1 MNETI
6 TKLELSRNDA
16 NETGESRVDSSPS
29 LDALSLL
36 QENNGKKEKIGK
48 SESRSGQSD
57 PFELKII
64 PLSTVIGMTASTG
77 TIRASISMNDAY
89 NTKLALLNPEAN
101 PDIFREGSFAKS
113 LAQTQLKVGLLKTL
127 EERAVDE
134 LHGAQTNLN
143 TALKEASEV
152 NRSYIWTKFNS
163 PAEKTDPSL
172 VKARKDFL
180 WGDRTKYPHGHE
192 VKMLGLNGRKASD
205 YVGSAMEVEKS
216 IKLFE
221 EGTREANMLHGVERT
236 QLAEIKAQHN
246 LTEITSKLNA
256 QQTELARL
264 KVQIPKLTSKANVL
278 NEFNSG
284 VALSAASMIAGHY
297 VDEAMGLESPVNSL
311 GRATIDG
318 LIVPTILS
326 SAITKPMKIVLASA
340 SFGASRVLGVLEQQ
354 AKAENEDKT
363 SWFTIRPYNDAQ
375 QEINPKFSL
384 KNQLKTLGA
393 R

>member
-113 LAQTQLKVGLLKTL
+113 LAQTQLNVGLLKTL

-134 LHGAQTNLN
+134 LHGTQTNLN

-163 PAEKTDPSL
+163 PAEKTDSL